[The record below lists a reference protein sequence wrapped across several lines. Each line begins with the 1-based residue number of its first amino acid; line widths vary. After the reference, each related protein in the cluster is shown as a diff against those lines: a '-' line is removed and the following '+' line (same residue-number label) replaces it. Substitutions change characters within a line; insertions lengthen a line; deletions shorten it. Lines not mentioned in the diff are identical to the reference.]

1 MSALDRNLGAE
12 YRASFNE
19 NTLPRIQGRDNRAAA
34 LTQRDTNIANM
45 DMAQWQYQ
53 AALEQWQRENEYN
66 SPAAQMQR
74 YMDAGLN
81 PNLIYGQQN
90 LSAGSPQPSAPTAQ
104 APKMMNTRTQRAMAK
119 LNAVTGAAQSL
130 MSTLGGFQTLQEQS
144 AKIDMVKANTK
155 LILANAANAQDTGI
169 LNGYAIQQA
178 MANTFMKQFD
188 WKHQGERYSLETEK
202 TRQAIDNMRKQ
213 GKLMGEQLSLYGDG
227 LTPES
232 SLLQRD
238 WIGLTNGTVT
248 WKEALKRLLPG
259 LVDFFGKL
267 F

>member
-12 YRASFNE
+12 YRAAFDTH
-19 NTLPRIQGRDNRAAA
+19 TLPRIQGRDNRAAA

-119 LNAVTGAAQSL
+119 LNAVTGAAQQVLS
-130 MSTLGGFQTLQEQS
+130 MIDGYQTFQQKS
-144 AKIDMVKANTK
+144 AQTDLIKANTQ
-155 LILANAANAQDTGI
+155 LIWQNAQNAKNLGT
-169 LNGYAIQQA
+169 LQAYEIQQA

-202 TRQAIDNMRKQ
+202 TRQAIANMRKQ
-213 GKLMGEQLSLYGDG
+213 GLLMGEQLSLYGDG

-248 WKEALKRLLPG
+248 WIDALKRLLPG